1 MKRNKFEPFKGAV
14 VKTTKIFRST
24 KEKDE
29 AKIKEW
35 LNKRT
40 QMKKLIGWFKEKKS
54 WLSLWLLLFIVTTA
68 LATCSELKITYEYKT
83 PPVVKQFLSNK

>member
-1 MKRNKFEPFKGAV
+1 MKRNKFEPFKGAT
-14 VKTTKIFRST
+14 VKTPKLFRST
-24 KEKDE
+24 KEKEE

-54 WLSLWLLLFIVTTA
+54 WLSLWVLLFIVTTA

-83 PPVVKQFLSNK
+83 PQVVKQFISNK